1 MVSKNYSVNLEELA
15 KRVRSHDH
23 SKVSEFLE
31 NRRIRNILHF
41 THTSNLI
48 SILTNGLKSL
58 DSIEKAGI
66 TIKSHD
72 IGRYDEIRQGIFC
85 SIAYPN
91 IWMLNG
97 KENIN
102 PQEYAILEIMENA
115 LFLQHFAAFPGNSAR
130 NVLKTHAEE
139 NLNLY
144 VGVTGLRRMFLNKDL
159 RSKQNVPKNEPTDLQ
174 AEIIFFNELNPDRI
188 RKIHFPGLRS
198 EAFEH
203 IYKILEKD
211 FPEIVIEFQCS
222 HNFFYKKTSHRD
234 HDGRRFSLDWR

>member
-1 MVSKNYSVNLEELA
+1 MVSNNYSANLEKLA
-15 KRVRSHDH
+15 KQICSDDH

-31 NRRIRNILHF
+31 NRSIRNILHF
-41 THTSNLI
+41 THISNLI

-58 DSIEKAGI
+58 EIIEKARI
-66 TIKSHD
+66 IKKSHD

-97 KENIN
+97 KKNIN

-130 NVLKTHAEE
+130 NELKTHAEE
-139 NLNLY
+139 NLNQY

-188 RKIHFPGLRS
+188 RKIHFPGVRS
-198 EAFEH
+198 EVFEH
-203 IYKILEKD
+203 IYKILEND
-211 FPEIVIEFQCS
+211 YPEVTIEFECS
-222 HNFFYKKTSHRD
+222 HNFFYKKTSHKG
-234 HDGRRFSLDWR
+234 HDGRRFSLDWK

>member
-1 MVSKNYSVNLEELA
+1 MATEEYSKKLEEHATNVYLEN
-15 KRVRSHDH
+15 R
-23 SKVSEFLE
+23 SKVSNFLE
-31 NRRIRNILHF
+31 NRSIRNILHF
-41 THTSNLI
+41 THTLNLI

-58 DSIEKAGI
+58 EMIDKAGI
-66 TIKSHD
+66 TNKLHD
-72 IGRYDEIRQGIFC
+72 MWRSDEIKQGIFC

-211 FPEIVIEFQCS
+211 FPEIVIEFQCL
-222 HNFFYKKTSHRD
+222 HNFFYKKTPFSSI
-234 HDGRRFSLDWR
+234 RFIYKKF

>member
-1 MVSKNYSVNLEELA
+1 MVSKNYSANLEELA
-15 KRVRSHDH
+15 KRVRSDNH

-31 NRRIRNILHF
+31 NRSIRNILHF

-58 DSIEKAGI
+58 ESIEKAGI
-66 TIKSHD
+66 INISHD

-130 NVLKTHAEE
+130 NELKTHAEE
-139 NLNLY
+139 NFDQY

-159 RSKQNVPKNEPTDLQ
+159 RSKEKVPKNEPTDLQ

-198 EAFEH
+198 EGFEH
-203 IYKILEKD
+203 IYIILEKD
-211 FPEIVIEFQCS
+211 YPEITIEFQCS
-222 HNFFYKKTSHRD
+222 HNFFYKKTSCKGF
-234 HDGRRFSLDWR
+234 DGRRFSLDWK

>member
-1 MVSKNYSVNLEELA
+1 MELTNYSVKLEEMANQKFTGGKSQIIDTL
-15 KRVRSHDH
+15 
-23 SKVSEFLE
+23 
-31 NRRIRNILHF
+31 NRKNITNILHF

-115 LFLQHFAAFPGNSAR
+115 LFLQHFAW
-130 NVLKTHAEE
+130 K
-139 NLNLY
+139 
-144 VGVTGLRRMFLNKDL
+144 
-159 RSKQNVPKNEPTDLQ
+159 
-174 AEIIFFNELNPDRI
+174 
-188 RKIHFPGLRS
+188 
-198 EAFEH
+198 
-203 IYKILEKD
+203 
-211 FPEIVIEFQCS
+211 
-222 HNFFYKKTSHRD
+222 
-234 HDGRRFSLDWR
+234 FS

>member
-1 MVSKNYSVNLEELA
+1 MVSKNYSASLEELA
-15 KRVRSHDH
+15 KRVRLDDH

-31 NRRIRNILHF
+31 NRSIRNILHF
-41 THTSNLI
+41 THISNLN

-58 DSIEKAGI
+58 DSIEKVGI
-66 TIKSHD
+66 VNKSHD

-130 NVLKTHAEE
+130 NELKTHAEE
-139 NLNLY
+139 NLKQY

-211 FPEIVIEFQCS
+211 SPEITIEFQCS
-222 HNFFYKKTSHRD
+222 HNFFYKKTSHKG
-234 HDGRRFSLDWR
+234 HDGRRFSLDWK

>member
-1 MVSKNYSVNLEELA
+1 MVSKNYSANLEELA
-15 KRVRSHDH
+15 KRVRLDDR

-31 NRRIRNILHF
+31 SRRIRNILHF

-58 DSIEKAGI
+58 ESIEKAGI
-66 TIKSHD
+66 INELHD

-130 NVLKTHAEE
+130 NELKTHAEE
-139 NLNLY
+139 NFDQY
-144 VGVTGLRRMFLNKDL
+144 VGITSLDRMFLNKDL
-159 RSKQNVPKNEPTDLQ
+159 RSKQKVPKNEPTDLQ

-188 RKIHFPGLRS
+188 RKIHFPGLRT
-198 EAFEH
+198 EAFKG
-203 IYKILEKD
+203 IYKILENEY
-211 FPEIVIEFQCS
+211 PEITIEFQCS
-222 HNFFYKKTSHRD
+222 HNFFYKKTAQNG
-234 HDGRRFSLDWR
+234 HDGRRFSLDWK

>member
-1 MVSKNYSVNLEELA
+1 MVSKNYSANLEELA
-15 KRVRSHDH
+15 KRVRLDDH

-31 NRRIRNILHF
+31 NRSIRNILHF
-41 THTSNLI
+41 THTLNLI
-48 SILTNGLKSL
+48 SILTKGLKSL
-58 DSIEKAGI
+58 ESIGKAGI
-66 TIKSHD
+66 INETHD

-102 PQEYAILEIMENA
+102 PQDYAILEIMENA

-130 NVLKTHAEE
+130 NELKTHAEE
-139 NLNLY
+139 NLDQY

-159 RSKQNVPKNEPTDLQ
+159 RNKQNVPKNEPTDLQ

-198 EAFEH
+198 ETFEH
-203 IYKILEKD
+203 VYKILEKD
-211 FPEIVIEFQCS
+211 YSEITIEFQCS
-222 HNFFYKKTSHRD
+222 HNFFYKKTSRKG
-234 HDGRRFSLDWR
+234 HDGRRFSLDWK